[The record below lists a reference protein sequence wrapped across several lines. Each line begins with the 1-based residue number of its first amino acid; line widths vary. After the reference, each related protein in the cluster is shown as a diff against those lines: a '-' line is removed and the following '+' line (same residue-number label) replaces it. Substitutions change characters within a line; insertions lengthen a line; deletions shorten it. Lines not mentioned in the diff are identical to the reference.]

1 MKKNP
6 PQMAVIIG
14 PEIVRKNSQFPECFV
29 DHLRVRI
36 NALSSMR
43 PTYSQT
49 LSAVARSRPEKS
61 IFEYLEDPKATATL
75 PSLKSLLNELE
86 TLTQK
91 SNMRIDEVT
100 QLVQVDQG
108 MSLRVLRMAN
118 SVYYSPSVP
127 IMDVQDAILYIGLNT
142 FRGAVASTRCI
153 EKTCHIKQSVL
164 DWKDFWTHAAGVG
177 QLTTEL
183 ASHLQ
188 TRELPTES
196 FYLMGLMHDIGK
208 VVLAHVMPDE
218 FNQIYL
224 EAAEKQTS
232 PAPLEMEILGIDHGH
247 LGAWYL
253 EKQGIPS
260 NLCESVR
267 FHHSLENGDKPH
279 LKHALLI
286 RLADL
291 FTLYYRLGESGNY
304 TEQPDPFLS
313 HEWRMYL
320 ELCHVSEAEGDELKR
335 TLVEKIA
342 RISDL
347 VRKIIV

>member
-1 MKKNP
+1 
-6 PQMAVIIG
+6 
-14 PEIVRKNSQFPECFV
+14 
-29 DHLRVRI
+29 
-36 NALSSMR
+36 MR
-43 PTYSQT
+43 PTYSQP
-49 LSAVARSRPEKS
+49 LSAVERSHPQKS

-75 PSLKSLLNELE
+75 PSLKSLLSELE
-86 TLTQK
+86 TLTSK
-91 SNMRIDEVT
+91 TNMRLDEVT

-127 IMDVQDAILYIGLNT
+127 IIDVQDAILYIGLNT

-177 QLTTEL
+177 QITTEL
-183 ASHLQ
+183 ASHLK

-224 EAAEKQTS
+224 EAARTHCS
-232 PAPLEMEILGIDHGH
+232 PAPLEMETLGIDHGH

-253 EKQGIPS
+253 EKQGIPG
-260 NLCESVR
+260 NLCEPVR
-267 FHHSLENGDKPH
+267 FHHSFEIGDKPH

-291 FTLYYRLGESGNY
+291 LALYYRLGQSGNY
-304 TEQPDPFLS
+304 MEPRDPFS
-313 HEWRMYL
+313 THEWTMYL
-320 ELCHVSEAEGDELKR
+320 ELCHYSGAEGNDLKK
-335 TLVEKIA
+335 TLIEQVA

>member
-1 MKKNP
+1 
-6 PQMAVIIG
+6 
-14 PEIVRKNSQFPECFV
+14 
-29 DHLRVRI
+29 
-36 NALSSMR
+36 MR
-43 PTYSQT
+43 PTYSQP
-49 LSAVARSRPEKS
+49 LSAVDRSPDKS
-61 IFEYLEDPKATATL
+61 IFEYLEDPKAAAAL

-86 TLTQK
+86 LLTQK
-91 SNMRIDEVT
+91 SNMRLEEVT
-100 QLVQVDQG
+100 ELVQVDQG

-177 QLTTEL
+177 QITTEL
-183 ASHLQ
+183 ASHLK

-208 VVLAHVMPDE
+208 VVLAHVMPEE

-224 EAAEKQTS
+224 EAARTKTS
-232 PAPLEMEILGIDHGH
+232 PAPLEMEVLGIDHGH

-253 EKQGIPS
+253 EKQGIPG
-260 NLCESVR
+260 NLCEPVR
-267 FHHSLENGDKPH
+267 FHHSFENGDKPH

-286 RLADL
+286 RLADSL
-291 FTLYYRLGESGNY
+291 ALYYRLGQSGNY
-304 TEQPDPFLS
+304 VEPRDPFGS
-313 HEWRMYL
+313 PEWSMYL
-320 ELCHVSEAEGDELKR
+320 ELCHYTGADGNELKR
-335 TLVEKIA
+335 TLIEQVA

-347 VRKIIV
+347 VRRIIV